1 MAYRNHLLGLFPTL
15 LGVLLAGLTAAAQQQ
30 TAPLFPPPA
39 PVFST
44 IPANGDVDPYGVA
57 FAPAQLSAGYV
68 LQPNDL
74 LVTNFN
80 NNQNLQGTG
89 TTIVRV
95 STGGTLSL
103 FYQGAPSTLGLTSAI
118 GVVKRGF
125 VFVGNLPTADGTP
138 ATATAGSV
146 LVLDGNGHLVMNIT
160 SPLIKGPWGMAV
172 QDGGS
177 GAHVY
182 VSNVLNGTIARL
194 DFAFSAS
201 APYTVTLSRIVEIG
215 SGFNYLQSPAA
226 LELGPSGLAY
236 DAVHD
241 TLYIASSVDNAVYS
255 LTGVKAAKSSLGSGT
270 LVFRD
275 LVHLHGPTQM
285 AFSPNGHLLVAN
297 SDGSN
302 VDPNQPSELVEF
314 TTAGTFVS
322 QFSVD
327 PNNGGAFG
335 VGVAPLGT
343 SAFRIA
349 AVDDNQNQVK
359 VWTEVVH

>member
-1 MAYRNHLLGLFPTL
+1 MAYRNHLLGLFLTL
-15 LGVLLAGLTAAAQQQ
+15 LGVQFAGLTAAAQQQ

-39 PVFST
+39 TVFST
-44 IPANGDVDPYGVA
+44 VPSNADVNPHGVA
-57 FAPAQLSAGYV
+57 FVPSEVSPGYV

-74 LVTNFN
+74 LVANFN
-80 NNQNLQGTG
+80 NVDNIQGQG
-89 TTIVRV
+89 STIVRV
-95 STGGTLSL
+95 SSGGADSL
-103 FYQGAPSTLGLTSAI
+103 FYQGASKFGLTAAI

-125 VFVGNLPTADGTP
+125 VFVGSLPTLDGTP
-138 ATATAGSV
+138 NTAMAGSV
-146 LVLDGNGHLVMNIT
+146 LVLDGNGNLVMNVT

-194 DFAFSAS
+194 DFSFSAT
-201 APYTVTLSRIVEIG
+201 APYTVALNRIIEIG
-215 SGFNYLQSPAA
+215 SGFNYQQSPAA

-241 TLYIASSVDNAVYS
+241 TLYIASSDDNAVYS
-255 LTGVKAAKSSLGSGT
+255 LTGVKSAKSSLGSGT

-285 AFSPNGHLLVAN
+285 AFSPNGHLVIAN
-297 SDGSN
+297 SDGLNADS
-302 VDPNQPSELVEF
+302 NQPSELTEF

-327 PNNGGAFG
+327 PFSGGAFG
-335 VGVAPLGT
+335 VAVAPLGAA
-343 SAFRIA
+343 AFRIA